1 MSLRRKKPKTAED
14 VVKPKGRSESA
25 DIRSVTLDSGAEVNI
40 IVPPSYEVPKIF
52 EWDAQKIRVAEMIA
66 EGVPIYTIVGIPGMP
81 TSRTTIYTWM
91 KHPDFKKYINSLIME
106 TGLANQTERMA
117 AMQRVLNQM
126 YEKLIG
132 EFQNVNLTDK
142 NAASLIEKFFAGLR
156 QIQEDARGYV
166 QQVHVTTDQNVNTNV
181 QGLHV
186 NLDLERVLEQCPAEQ
201 RATLQKEFAARAD
214 AFIRGMSGATP
225 E

>member
-14 VVKPKGRSESA
+14 VVKPKARSENA
-25 DIRSVTLDSGAEVNI
+25 DVKSVTLESGAEVNI

-66 EGVPIYTIVGIPGMP
+66 EGVPIYRIVGIPGMP

-91 KHPDFKKYINSLIME
+91 KHPDFKKYINTLIME

-117 AMQRVLNQM
+117 AMQKVLNQM
-126 YEKLIG
+126 YDKLVG
-132 EFQNVNLTDK
+132 EFSSINLTEK

-166 QQVHVTTDQNVNTNV
+166 QQIHVTSEQNVNANV
-181 QGLHV
+181 QGLHI
-186 NLDLERVLEQCPAEQ
+186 NLDVEKALAQCPAEQ
-201 RATLQKEFAARAD
+201 RAILQQEFAARAD
-214 AFIRGMSGATP
+214 AFIRGMNGVTP